1 MPKGIKNEEDE
12 KLSAIVG
19 EAEGPTP
26 DPDPGDL
33 KDDGKPEEAVKLA
46 NTEAP
51 SEGEASVSRMQL
63 DHNLSDNIRFSG
75 EKVADYV
82 SCISSR

>member
-1 MPKGIKNEEDE
+1 M
-12 KLSAIVG
+12 
-19 EAEGPTP
+19 
-26 DPDPGDL
+26 
-33 KDDGKPEEAVKLA
+33 KLA